1 MSKKKKKVHGMT
13 PKEAAAA
20 RKEIDYTPSGKSDFQ
35 EWWSR
40 QPTRAKVGS
49 IASFLLLAT
58 ILVGLFVVPY
68 FMFN

>member
-20 RKEIDYTPSGKSDFQ
+20 RKEIEYDSSGKSDFQ

-49 IASFLLLAT
+49 IGSFLLIVA
-58 ILVGLFVVPY
+58 ILVLLFVVPY
-68 FMFN
+68 WMFN